1 MWKCWAGDRCEPA
14 SVSSHRHCFISRSS
28 PRPWRF
34 SEAMNSQVGPWWS
47 AWWSAE
53 QVSIGHSRSPAWVA
67 VATIQWRVPHYG
79 SYFST
84 CELTRLEW
92 KDCADWILKLA
103 KSYSL
108 PPQNEETSVQI
119 CRHDNILSLLFI
131 HVMHLNENA
140 GISSLWNTFWIRRFF
155 VMKVLNE

>member
-67 VATIQWRVPHYG
+67 APIIHSRVPHYG

-92 KDCADWILKLA
+92 KVCADWILKIA

-108 PPQNEETSVQI
+108 VRRTKKRVFRYAVTTTFSPCSSIT
-119 CRHDNILSLLFI
+119 L
-131 HVMHLNENA
+131 MHLNENA